1 VFDIIAVGGSPVTC
15 AVAMAD
21 SPLSTVK
28 PEAETNETT
37 CNGTTSTI
45 VSGNPYVLT
54 WGAQLV
60 YSLAFVTMILLIA
73 FVSMVVVAVG
83 GNAVVVWIVVAH
95 RRMRSV
101 TNYFLVNLSLADG
114 LQSVFNTLFNFVYL
128 LHNHWRFGYTWCVFA
143 QFCAPCTL
151 SASVFTFIAIAVD
164 RYVILASIASVLY
177 NG

>member
-1 VFDIIAVGGSPVTC
+1 VLDIIAVGGSPVTC
-15 AVAMAD
+15 VVAMAD

-28 PEAETNETT
+28 PKAETNETT
-37 CNGTTSTI
+37 CNGTTSTV

-60 YSLAFVTMILLIA
+60 YSLAFVT
-73 FVSMVVVAVG
+73 MVVVAVG

-114 LQSVFNTLFNFVYL
+114 LQSIFNTLFNFVYL

-151 SASVFTFIAIAVD
+151 SASVFTFITIAVD